1 MYDECNRMTYIYRP
15 MSIVH
20 LVPDDDTDPFK
31 GFLGPEPRRHAG
43 VDDHGD
49 IAILVVFH
57 SKGTLTI

>member
-1 MYDECNRMTYIYRP
+1 

-20 LVPDDDTDPFK
+20 LVPDDDTDPLE

-49 IAILVVFH
+49 ISVLVVFH